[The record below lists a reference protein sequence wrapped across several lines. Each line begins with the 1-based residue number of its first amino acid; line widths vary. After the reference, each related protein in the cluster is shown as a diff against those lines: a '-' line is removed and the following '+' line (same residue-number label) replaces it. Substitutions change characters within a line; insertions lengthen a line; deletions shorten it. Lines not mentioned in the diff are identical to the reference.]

1 MNCPNCGKEMEQGKV
16 ITSYSRG
23 LFFLPPSGDIDAII
37 LTKKYITRQ
46 NGIVL
51 DGPYNTAFPNESS
64 FSACVCR
71 DCRKI
76 TLTY

>member
-1 MNCPNCGKEMEQGKV
+1 M
-16 ITSYSRG
+16 IRIRDIS
-23 LFFLPPSGDIDAII
+23 LPPDGDIDAII

>member
-1 MNCPNCGKEMEQGKV
+1 MKKV
-16 ITSYSRG
+16 SRIEYCASFEPLQSG
-23 LFFLPPSGDIDAII
+23 MGQDGESKILFP
-37 LTKKYITRQ
+37 TKKYITRQ

-51 DGPYNTAFPNESS
+51 DGPYNTDFPNESS

>member
-1 MNCPNCGKEMEQGKV
+1 MVPSVVGLWW
-16 ITSYSRG
+16 SRRDH
-23 LFFLPPSGDIDAII
+23 LMCALLPSFIRRNGNTTFA
-37 LTKKYITRQ
+37 Q

-51 DGPYNTAFPNESS
+51 DGPYNTDFPNESS

-76 TLTY
+76 MLTY

>member
-1 MNCPNCGKEMEQGKV
+1 M
-16 ITSYSRG
+16 
-23 LFFLPPSGDIDAII
+23 F

-51 DGPYNTAFPNESS
+51 DGPYNTDFPNESS

>member
-1 MNCPNCGKEMEQGKV
+1 MNCPNCGKEMERGKV

-23 LFFLPPSGDIDAII
+23 LFFLPPDGDIDAII

-51 DGPYNTAFPNESS
+51 DGPYNTSFPNESS

>member
-1 MNCPNCGKEMEQGKV
+1 MNCPNCGKEMERGKV

-23 LFFLPPSGDIDAII
+23 LFFLPPDGDIDAII

-51 DGPYNTAFPNESS
+51 DGPYNTDFPNESC

-76 TLTY
+76 MLTY

>member
-1 MNCPNCGKEMEQGKV
+1 MNCPNCGKEMERGKI

-23 LFFLPPSGDIDAII
+23 LFFLPPDGDIDAFI
-37 LTKKYITRQ
+37 LTKKYVIKQ

>member
-1 MNCPNCGKEMEQGKV
+1 MNCPSCGKEMERGKV
-16 ITSYSRG
+16 ITSHSG
-23 LFFLPPSGDIDAII
+23 GDIDALF
-37 LTKKYITRQ
+37 LTRKYITRQ

-51 DGPYNTAFPNESS
+51 DGPYNTDFPNESS

-76 TLTY
+76 MLTY

>member
-1 MNCPNCGKEMEQGKV
+1 MNCPNCGKEMERGKV

-23 LFFLPPSGDIDAII
+23 LFFLPPDGDIDAII

-51 DGPYNTAFPNESS
+51 DGPYNTGFPNESS

-71 DCRKI
+71 DCCKI
-76 TLTY
+76 MLTY